1 MGNPSAVM
9 TAVTANPSL
18 GVPPDSSK
26 SDPVLVFVLVVVVE
40 LYYSSSIRFVNA
52 LFCCCRGIENKTSV
66 LFVRNQVHKSK

>member
-40 LYYSSSIRFVNA
+40 LYYLSSIRFVNES
-52 LFCCCRGIENKTSV
+52 FCCCRYRE
-66 LFVRNQVHKSK
+66 